1 MDLDFSDQD
10 LAFRALIATTFPSG
24 SVYDEAIWHAAQAV
38 GPDWAQA
45 EVTRYLEGRAASIA
59 AGPTR
64 FNATSSPST
73 SSGSDPFR

>member
-45 EVTRYLEGRAASIA
+45 EVTRYFEGRAGSIA
-59 AGPTR
+59 GGTDEAQR
-64 FNATSSPST
+64 NIIAKHVLKV
-73 SSGSDPFR
+73 

>member
-59 AGPTR
+59 GGTDEAQR
-64 FNATSSPST
+64 NIIAKHVLKV
-73 SSGSDPFR
+73 